1 MIKWWFILFVSAH
14 NGGAGL
20 GAPTLM
26 MGPFPTKEYCAG
38 MGALGIDRLNRD
50 NEGKDFRGACVRDSE
65 ILPLQELAT
74 MAGAPLAVEK

>member
-1 MIKWWFILFVSAH
+1 
-14 NGGAGL
+14 
-20 GAPTLM
+20 
-26 MGPFPTKEYCAG
+26 
-38 MGALGIDRLNRD
+38 MGALGIDRLNRV

>member
-1 MIKWWFILFVSAH
+1 
-14 NGGAGL
+14 
-20 GAPTLM
+20 
-26 MGPFPTKEYCAG
+26 
-38 MGALGIDRLNRD
+38 MGALGIDKLNRD